1 MTFYP
6 YILREVSI
14 LTESSLGHLCYVITD
29 VPPQPNS
36 QSDSVLYY
44 WFIAHSVVYRD
55 KWHTIKA
62 GLFKSR
68 NDRVTYTHVCIMCQI
83 SHYVC
88 DYNDNTISQP
98 NQQVV
103 VFHDRYITHVKCV
116 LYCLLRSSPCWL
128 DDNNR
133 LESSSKGSSCPA
145 VAGWYTCEDYHTW
158 RVTRSNRP
166 YAIRK
171 KYTRV
176 TRE

>member
-1 MTFYP
+1 MCRPSQTPNLIVSCTIDSLLIVSYIGINDTRLKRGCSSPAMTVLHTRMYA
-6 YILREVSI
+6 
-14 LTESSLGHLCYVITD
+14 LCVKY
-29 VPPQPNS
+29 
-36 QSDSVLYY
+36 
-44 WFIAHSVVYRD
+44 
-55 KWHTIKA
+55 HT
-62 GLFKSR
+62 
-68 NDRVTYTHVCIMCQI
+68 M
-83 SHYVC
+83 C

-103 VFHDRYITHVKCV
+103 VFHDRYIRTHVSV
-116 LYCLLRSSPCWL
+116 YWIYCLLRSSPCWL

-158 RVTRSNRP
+158 QVTRSNRP